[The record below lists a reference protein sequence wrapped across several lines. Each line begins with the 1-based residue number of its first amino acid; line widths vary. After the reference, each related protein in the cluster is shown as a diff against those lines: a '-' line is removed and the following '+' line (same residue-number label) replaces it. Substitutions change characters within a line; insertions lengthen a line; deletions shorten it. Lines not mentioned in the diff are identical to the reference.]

1 MKVKLLNIHQLS
13 SKLIIVKAL
22 HEIEKMGLKEAKDY
36 TNDLFARGEKEVT
49 IDVKTTKLFA
59 ENLLDELGINY
70 VFVDDDKCPTHDQ
83 GAAPQLQEERK
94 LQEVTNDELGVSIYS
109 VDEMSIAWQRKML
122 FTREQATRV
131 IAGLLDARINVTET
145 HVVHEDNK
153 VTMLTI
159 VKNFPSGTRKKDL
172 ERFEHLTSDFVQA
185 VCATMS
191 LEDMLER
198 VKEDAIKAFNELR
211 DYE

>member
-1 MKVKLLNIHQLS
+1 MKVKLQS
-13 SKLIIVKAL
+13 SDKLRLVKAVKDML
-22 HEIEKMGLKEAKDY
+22 GLSLKETA
-36 TNDLFARGEKEVT
+36 DLVNEQNPPKENSRLHVKRSVIIDPEKTKEQIEAIANNCEVT
-49 IDVKTTKLFA
+49 
-59 ENLLDELGINY
+59 Y
-70 VFVDDDKCPTHDQ
+70 SFVDVCWPEN
-83 GAAPQLQEERK
+83 GRK
-94 LQEVTNDELGVSIYS
+94 LQKVTDDELGVSIYS

-131 IAGLLDARINVTET
+131 ITGLLDAKLNVTET
-145 HVVHEDNK
+145 HVMHEDNK

-159 VKNFPSGTRKKDL
+159 VKTFPSGTRKKDL